1 MNILFETLV
10 KYKKDRFDT
19 KLVINDSS
27 VIFEKK
33 RLFSK
38 DKYRIID
45 SFNIEDIISY
55 KDKIQI
61 KNNKTIISIKT
72 NNKKYSFICSDMK
85 DTKKIID
92 TILNIKTGKTKLER
106 RSSKAINSSK
116 KFVRNVKAV
125 RGIGSALIVVV
136 GTVSKHKK
144 EFKELF
150 YTIKDYIKK

>member
-1 MNILFETLV
+1 MNIIFETLI

-45 SFNIEDIISY
+45 SFNIEDILSY

-61 KNNKTIISIKT
+61 KNNKTTINIKT
-72 NNKKYSFICSDMK
+72 NNKKYIFICSDMK

-106 RSSKAINSSK
+106 RSSKAISSSK
-116 KFVRNVKAV
+116 KFVRNVKAI
-125 RGIGSALIVVV
+125 RGIGSALIVAV
-136 GTVSKHKK
+136 GTVNKHKK

>member
-1 MNILFETLV
+1 MNIIFETLI

-45 SFNIEDIISY
+45 SFNIEDILSY

-61 KNNKTIISIKT
+61 KNNKTTINIKT

-106 RSSKAINSSK
+106 RSSKAISSSK
-116 KFVRNVKAV
+116 KFVRNVKAI

-136 GTVSKHKK
+136 GTVNKHKK